1 MDGGGD
7 QNPSPPTTAISQVA
21 DDRIVPSSNGDFV
34 GNLLDF
40 FCEEKIQSGM
50 FWTKILPVLSMVSG
64 S

>member
-1 MDGGGD
+1 
-7 QNPSPPTTAISQVA
+7 
-21 DDRIVPSSNGDFV
+21 V

-50 FWTKILPVLSMVSG
+50 FGTKILPVLSMVSG